1 MDQIGIIMA
10 FLLFLAIIH
19 GIVFFFY
26 VLKVKT
32 IEWIVYNPCTPS
44 NIVFFV
50 GFILNLC
57 VKDRTVLHMAILPMF
72 FFGVGSLFFSPWK
85 GAHLLPQIAHIIMAM
100 NIGWAFF
107 VSVITNDYV
116 AAAVGLFLG
125 IVVFSFFIR
134 LHQNYVATHPGDF
147 ERIMR
152 MERPKG

>member
-1 MDQIGIIMA
+1 MELIGIIVT
-10 FLLFLAIIH
+10 FLLLLAIIH

-44 NIVFFV
+44 NIVFLI
-50 GFILNLC
+50 GFILYLFF
-57 VKDRTVLHMAILPMF
+57 KDRTVLHMAILPMF

-85 GAHLLPQIAHIIMAM
+85 GANLLPQIAHTIMAI
-100 NIGWAFF
+100 NIGWTFF
-107 VSVITNDYV
+107 VSVKTNDYI

-125 IVVFSFFIR
+125 IIIFSFLIR
-134 LHQNYVATHPGDF
+134 IQQNYVAAHPGDF

-152 MERPKG
+152 MGKPKS